1 MSIFANGP
9 DRQALVTLF
18 AAAVVDGGTEVPVV
32 CAVRV
37 VRVDGRPVFAL
48 FTRMVDILLGAP
60 AVAGGGKEDAIT
72 GLVAGYGH
80 TCNAGTVVIA
90 SPFPGTTVPELGPII
105 IRGHAP
111 LAAKLDGGGIVLFP
125 AAVSFCRYQY
135 AQKL

>member
-48 FTRMVDILLGAP
+48 GTRVVDLLLGAP
-60 AVAGGGKEDAIT
+60 AVAGGGKEYAISRT
-72 GLVAGYGH
+72 AAGYDH
-80 TCNAGTVVIA
+80 SCDTGTIVIA
-90 SPFPGTTVPELGPII
+90 GPLPGTFVPQIGPII